1 MVHKV
6 KQRNRTVSITSS
18 SLNNKT
24 SMKTKQK
31 VEGPKLNIDLSDRNV
46 LLEIKKQKKITEYF
60 QSIEKRGF
68 SKLCTE
74 SDPKQNK
81 KLGKTNFFLYLK
93 PIKQQN
99 FTINFSSDHNILKKI
114 LKIFHTL

>member
-1 MVHKV
+1 MVHKI

-46 LLEIKKQKKITEYF
+46 LLEIKKQKK
-60 QSIEKRGF
+60 
-68 SKLCTE
+68 
-74 SDPKQNK
+74 
-81 KLGKTNFFLYLK
+81 
-93 PIKQQN
+93 
-99 FTINFSSDHNILKKI
+99 
-114 LKIFHTL
+114 